1 MADVSGSLKSIFYAL
16 AANTAIAIAKTVA
29 AVITGSGAMFAE
41 AVHSAADAGNQILL
55 LYGLKRAK
63 RPPSMDFPLGY
74 GKEIYFWS
82 FIVAVMLFSLGGLVA
97 LYEGVHKLQN
107 PEPLSQPWIAVGVL
121 VFALLAEGGSL
132 YGCIREINKVRGEQT
147 LWQWFRSSRQS
158 ELIVIFGED
167 LAALLG
173 LGTAL
178 VAVLLTMITGDPMWD
193 ALGSCAIGALLVV
206 VAVLLAAEV
215 KELLVGQGVEAHVRE
230 DMQQFLEQQDEI
242 AQVFNIV
249 TLQMGNDVMVA
260 IKAQLH
266 HVAGVH
272 QVSQRINAVE
282 ERFRERY
289 PQVAWLFFEPDIA
302 D

>member
-215 KELLVGQGVEAHVRE
+215 KDLLIGQGVETHVRE

-249 TLQMGNDVMVA
+249 TLQMGNDVLVA
-260 IKAQLH
+260 VKAQLH

-282 ERFRERY
+282 QRFRERY
-289 PQVAWLFFEPDIA
+289 PQVAWLFFEPDIS